1 VLDWFGSA
9 WSWPLLAAPF
19 VGSFLGVLI
28 IRLPLRA
35 PVALARSACAHC
47 GTRLGALDLVPLVSF
62 AVFRGRCRYCRAP
75 IGLFYSA
82 VELAAAAVALWVVL
96 VDSSTDRVWVDCGLG
111 WTLLALAWIDW
122 TDFLL
127 PDVLTLPLVL
137 AGLASTLTFDSGALT
152 DHCLAAILA
161 YLSFRGLAA
170 AYRRLRGRDGLGGGD
185 AKLIAGA
192 GAWCGLAAL
201 PLVVLGSALLGLLA
215 ALGLALT
222 GRSMTSTTRIPF
234 GPCIALAFW
243 LVRMH
248 GAFSEDLLRLLG
260 RF

>member
-1 VLDWFGSA
+1 MIDEEYRGYNLTAVRHGGMWQVSIYPLSVGQIVPKPRGRRAAQAVAREDAFIEA
-9 WSWPLLAAPF
+9 RRRVDALLAARA
-19 VGSFLGVLI
+19 VLK
-28 IRLPLRA
+28 RGAWPSTA
-35 PVALARSACAHC
+35 TAARH
-47 GTRLGALDLVPLVSF
+47 
-62 AVFRGRCRYCRAP
+62 
-75 IGLFYSA
+75 
-82 VELAAAAVALWVVL
+82 
-96 VDSSTDRVWVDCGLG
+96 
-111 WTLLALAWIDW
+111 
-122 TDFLL
+122 
-127 PDVLTLPLVL
+127 VLTLPLVL
-137 AGLASTLTFDSGALT
+137 AGLASTLTFDPDALT

-248 GAFSEDLLRLLG
+248 GALAEDLLRLLG

>member
-1 VLDWFGSA
+1 VLDWFGSD

-28 IRLPLRA
+28 TRLPSCA
-35 PVALARSACAHC
+35 PVAMARSACAQC
-47 GTRLGALDLVPLVSF
+47 GMRLGALDLVPLVSF

-75 IGLFYSA
+75 IGLFYLA

-96 VDSSTDRVWVDCGLG
+96 VDSSTDRIWVDCGLG

-161 YLSFRGLAA
+161 Y
-170 AYRRLRGRDGLGGGD
+170 GLGGGD